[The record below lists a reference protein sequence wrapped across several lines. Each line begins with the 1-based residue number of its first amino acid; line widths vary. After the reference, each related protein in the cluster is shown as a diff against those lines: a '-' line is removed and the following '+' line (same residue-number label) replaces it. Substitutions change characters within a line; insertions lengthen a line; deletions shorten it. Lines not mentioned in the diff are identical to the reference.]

1 MSAHLQLTAVAALKA
16 ELAQM
21 MTLHAICMCVLSL
34 LSHMS
39 GA

>member
-1 MSAHLQLTAVAALKA
+1 MSAHLQLAAVAEVKA

-21 MTLHAICMCVLSL
+21 LTLHAISMCVLSL